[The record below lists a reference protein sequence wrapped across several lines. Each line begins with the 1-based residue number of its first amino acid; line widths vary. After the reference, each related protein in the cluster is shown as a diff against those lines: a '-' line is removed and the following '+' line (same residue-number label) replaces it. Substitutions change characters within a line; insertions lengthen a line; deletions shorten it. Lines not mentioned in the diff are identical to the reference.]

1 MRHLPSQG
9 KLVIRP
15 FLSWAR
21 ERPRLDLWPGLQACR
36 LPASATDS
44 KEARPGALVLGA
56 GGAEPGW
63 GGGTVS
69 PLPGSGNGHNGVW
82 KLGRAGSVIR
92 APHLDFRTQEPQ
104 DWVSA
109 SSGPAPSG
117 NRVSHAAP
125 SLRCP
130 HTMRLKY
137 PAPHPRTPGDSIP
150 AVLNPN
156 LVRPPLLTLKLGP
169 RSAPPRARKAT
180 VCFSGARDTG
190 QAPPRVRCAG
200 AKRARVGAGGHL
212 YQQVQRTLSAP
223 TCHGLGRLGGPLA
236 AAPAPRPHRSAL
248 HWPGTQVQATTEHR
262 LHSARPVAAP
272 RPRLHLR
279 HTPPHAADAVQPG
292 AWPPGARAHDRARPR
307 RRPSLLH
314 LRPPAPRSAL
324 PHSRTGPVL
333 PGASRERGVPER
345 ASAHHRSPKLGRP
358 HGEAHPR
365 SRGLHSALAPGPA
378 CRRESLGSN
387 LLPLRPQRSGQR
399 LRGPQQDPG
408 SLRLPRGEPRH
419 LQVSGPPVY
428 DAGADF
434 APPRQGP
441 EPRARSLQRGPAPEA
456 PRLDLRDPALGLR
469 GPDGD

>member
-1 MRHLPSQG
+1 M
-9 KLVIRP
+9 
-15 FLSWAR
+15 
-21 ERPRLDLWPGLQACR
+21 
-36 LPASATDS
+36 
-44 KEARPGALVLGA
+44 LGA

-262 LHSARPVAAP
+262 YPWRARGSGLCRGGRGRPAVTLRDHRRLHSARPVAAP

-324 PHSRTGPVL
+324 PHSRTGSGP
-333 PGASRERGVPER
+333 
-345 ASAHHRSPKLGRP
+345 
-358 HGEAHPR
+358 
-365 SRGLHSALAPGPA
+365 PGP
-378 CRRESLGSN
+378 
-387 LLPLRPQRSGQR
+387 RPQRLASPGR
-399 LRGPQQDPG
+399 PPG
-408 SLRLPRGEPRH
+408 SPT
-419 LQVSGPPVY
+419 
-428 DAGADF
+428 
-434 APPRQGP
+434 
-441 EPRARSLQRGPAPEA
+441 
-456 PRLDLRDPALGLR
+456 
-469 GPDGD
+469 